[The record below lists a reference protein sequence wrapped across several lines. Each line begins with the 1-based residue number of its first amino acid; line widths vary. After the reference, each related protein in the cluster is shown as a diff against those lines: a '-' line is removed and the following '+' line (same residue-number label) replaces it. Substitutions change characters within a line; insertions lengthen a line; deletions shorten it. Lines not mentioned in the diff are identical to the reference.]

1 VFSDIHAN
9 LEALERV
16 LEEIETLHPDIVV
29 SLGDVVGYG
38 ANPCEC
44 VDLVQE
50 YASVRIGGNH
60 DLASVGITDSN
71 VFNPIAKR
79 SIVWTSNVLR
89 PKHKQIIEGYDP
101 SRTYGKFLFS
111 HASPVSPLQWE
122 YIYTIGQ
129 AKSVFEKFDNKF
141 IFTGH
146 THVPGIII
154 KDMSGSCY
162 VAGGSIVQI
171 EPQSRYLINVGSIG
185 QPRDGIS
192 AASFALLDE
201 KRRRINIRRVPYD
214 ILSAQEKIRSAGL
227 PEPLATRLAAAR

>member
-1 VFSDIHAN
+1 M
-9 LEALERV
+9 
-16 LEEIETLHPDIVV
+16 T
-29 SLGDVVGYG
+29 G
-38 ANPCEC
+38 A
-44 VDLVQE
+44 
-50 YASVRIGGNH
+50 
-60 DLASVGITDSN
+60 
-71 VFNPIAKR
+71 K
-79 SIVWTSNVLR
+79 
-89 PKHKQIIEGYDP
+89 K
-101 SRTYGKFLFS
+101 
-111 HASPVSPLQWE
+111 
-122 YIYTIGQ
+122 
-129 AKSVFEKFDNKF
+129 DNKF

-154 KDMSGSCY
+154 KDVRDSCY

-201 KRRRINIRRVPYD
+201 KKRRINIRRVPYD